1 MIVFMQSEMNGILL
15 GAVIS
20 DRSLKMVA
28 TQIRKSQQGAVKV
41 TKRKQF
47 CRNQSDQLFG
57 DDKWNN

>member
-41 TKRKQF
+41 TKRKRF

>member
-1 MIVFMQSEMNGILL
+1 MVRTIVSMYSEMDWGAILFN
-15 GAVIS
+15 
-20 DRSLKMVA
+20 RSLYMGA
-28 TQIRKSQQGAVKV
+28 TNIRKYMQGAVKV